1 MNAKWV
7 TAFLLAAGILY
18 SHSSFAGGW
27 GSREELTNVYPSTG
41 VNGIYVAQSTMT
53 NPDQCGR
60 QDFYVLEKAHALFD
74 EIYAM
79 VLAARVSDKPIQFHV
94 AGCVNQR
101 PVITLAQL

>member
-1 MNAKWV
+1 V
-7 TAFLLAAGILY
+7 TGLLLAASILY

-41 VNGIYVAQSTMT
+41 INGIYIAQTTMT
-53 NPDQCGR
+53 DPDQCGL
-60 QDFYVLEKAHALFD
+60 QDFYILEKTHTLFD

-79 VLAARVSDKPIQFHV
+79 VLAARVSGTPMQFHV
-94 AGCVNQR
+94 SGCVNQR